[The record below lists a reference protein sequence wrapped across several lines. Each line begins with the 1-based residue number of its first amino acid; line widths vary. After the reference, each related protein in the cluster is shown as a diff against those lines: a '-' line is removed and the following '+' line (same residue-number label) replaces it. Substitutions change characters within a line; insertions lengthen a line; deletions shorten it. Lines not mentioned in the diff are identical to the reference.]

1 MTAKEMFEL
10 KGFKIKSN
18 TKQYLTYEY
27 KYILVNVRTK
37 VEKRIRE
44 TIVFDKY
51 EKRVGGSATGFSK
64 KYWFNYEMIP
74 IINKQIEELGWN
86 KNERNN

>member
-1 MTAKEMFEL
+1 MSAKEMFEL

-27 KYILVNVRTK
+27 KYILVNTRTK
-37 VEKRIRE
+37 VEKHIRE

-51 EKRVGGSATGFSK
+51 EKRVGGSATGFPK
-64 KYWFNYEMIP
+64 KYWFDYEMIP

-86 KNERNN
+86 KC

>member
-1 MTAKEMFEL
+1 MSAKEMFEL
-10 KGFKIKSN
+10 KGFKIKSD

-27 KYILVNVRTK
+27 KYILVNTRTK

-51 EKRVGGSATGFSK
+51 EKRVGGSATGFPK
-64 KYWFNYEMIP
+64 KYWFDYEMIP
-74 IINKQIEELGWN
+74 IINKQIKELGWN
-86 KNERNN
+86 K

>member
-1 MTAKEMFEL
+1 MKAKEMFEL

-27 KYILVNVRTK
+27 KYILVNCKTQ

-51 EKRVGGSATGFSK
+51 EKRVGGSATGFPK
-64 KYWFNYEMIP
+64 KYWFDCEIIP
-74 IINKQIEELGWN
+74 IINKQIEELGWL
-86 KNERNN
+86 KGEE